1 MGSPGKIQV
10 KNGLSKLFDFQGRTI
25 DVSEQIVFTLK
36 YLGLHDEEGKKINIS
51 DLITVTQRQLCHFL
65 SLMMTVNP
73 EQDDPTCK
81 HS

>member
-1 MGSPGKIQV
+1 MGQV
-10 KNGLSKLFDFQGRTI
+10 FDFQGQTI
-25 DVSEQIVFTLK
+25 DVSYQEIFTLK

-65 SLMMTVNP
+65 SLMMTVHP